1 MNPVIEKLRKEELDC
16 NDSQLFFSTLTKG
29 LMTDLNR
36 LIKIRNVP
44 VPHVII
50 NTGDDTMWLLEKDYN
65 QSKEPF
71 ENTNEQYIYSIV
83 PRCIV
88 SLGSLDMVPD
98 QLTNPYSRG
107 QFQFEHEDQLYTL
120 SAEFRRMPVKIQV
133 NLKYVFDT
141 FRDVLEMMQH
151 VCCKLAFVRTFK
163 FVYLGQTISC
173 TYKIPEAIEDQHMT
187 EITGDLTAS
196 RDRTVELTLEVE
208 SNLPV
213 YSSPTITED
222 VRIAHPIQ
230 NLTSEGHE
238 IASRDYASRAGY
250 RGPRF
255 GKR

>member
-65 QSKEPF
+65 RSKEPF

-187 EITGDLTAS
+187 EITGDLTDS

-213 YSSPTITED
+213 YSSPTITEN

-230 NLTSEGHE
+230 NLTSEGYE